1 MSELSEPARSRAL
14 LIGAHSFAD
23 PGLEPLP
30 AVSRNLTR
38 LAELLSDSSVWGLAA
53 DHVRVLAEPDRDQAL
68 EEVARLA
75 DEAEDTLLVYYAGH
89 GFVHE
94 LSNELYLALPRTN
107 PRRLYSALRY
117 QDIRELLLSPQT
129 RARRKVVILDCC
141 WSGLA
146 LHGAMSSSG
155 LGGMSDISG
164 TFVLTA
170 TSETRTALAPPGE
183 TYTAF
188 TGELIGALE
197 DGIPQA
203 PPLLTMMTL
212 YQHLYGSL
220 VAKGRPTPQ
229 QRNGNTA
236 GAIALA
242 RNRYRPPEDMSDSS
256 AEDEPP
262 EDTSDPSAEDEPA
275 GDAAAEKAA
284 DTADSASARRRR
296 GRLGRRTVVV
306 LSAVL
311 AAALGTLP
319 VTLDAFFD
327 EGGKGGSSDG
337 GGSGGSA
344 SAKNRKDNLVVG
356 IGVSVPLSGDLAEL
370 GKGIKNSAELAV
382 EKANEDAFV
391 PGVTFKVQALDD
403 KAQPATGQMNAT
415 QLVADPD
422 VVGVVGPLNAGV
434 AGSMQKVFFEAHL
447 PQISPANS
455 APQLTLGTDWLGG
468 TRSRPYDTYFRT
480 VANDTAQAPAAA
492 AYLYGKDGRRRAFVI
507 DNKLNYGRSMA
518 EMFKAAFREKG
529 GTVVGQA
536 QVDHEQRDFTDEVER
551 ARSLGADVVYFGG
564 EYPAAAPL
572 SKQVHAADPD
582 IRVAGGD
589 GLLDDTYASQAGSG
603 AAGDICTLGGAVAES
618 LKSAEQFV
626 TDYKKAGYA
635 APYGPYGGY
644 AYDATWALIRAFKE
658 GVPVTG
664 EKLPSTAR
672 EDLRKAVQKV
682 EFDGAMGR
690 VGFDGYGDAVT
701 QRVQVYQVRDAAW
714 KPV

>member
-1 MSELSEPARSRAL
+1 MSELSEPALSRAL

-38 LAELLSDSSVWGLAA
+38 LAELLRDPSVWGLAS
-53 DHVRVLAEPDRDQAL
+53 DRVRVLPEPDRDQAL

-94 LSNELYLALPRTN
+94 LSNELYLALPSTN

-117 QDIRELLLSPQT
+117 QDIRELLLAPQT

-188 TGELIGALE
+188 TGELIDALE
-197 DGIPQA
+197 QGIPQA

-242 RNRYRPPEDMSDSS
+242 RNRYRSPEPMPVPEVPPEGTSTKDEPT
-256 AEDEPP
+256 EDEP
-262 EDTSDPSAEDEPA
+262 TRDEPA
-275 GDAAAEKAA
+275 ADAP
-284 DTADSASARRRR
+284 ADSAAAAGRRRR
-296 GRLGRRTVVV
+296 RLSRRTVVV
-306 LSAVL
+306 VSTVL
-311 AAALGTLP
+311 VAALGTLP
-319 VTLDAFFD
+319 LMLDSVFE
-327 EGGKGGSSDG
+327 EGAKGGSSDG
-337 GGSGGSA
+337 GGSGNSRNA
-344 SAKNRKDNLVVG
+344 ADTKNNLTVG

-391 PGVTFKVQALDD
+391 PGVTFKIQALDD
-403 KAQPATGQMNAT
+403 KAQPATGGVNAT
-415 QLVADPD
+415 KLVGDPD
-422 VVGVVGPLNAGV
+422 VVGVVGPLNASI
-434 AGSMQKVFFEAHL
+434 AKPMQEVFVQAHL

-455 APQLTLGTDWLGG
+455 APELTLGADWLGG

-480 VANDTAQAPAAA
+480 VANDMAQAPAAA
-492 AYLYGKDGRRRAFVI
+492 EYLYGKDGRRKAFVI
-507 DNKLNYGRSMA
+507 DNKLGYGQSMV
-518 EMFKAAFREKG
+518 EMFKAAFRKEG
-529 GTVVGQA
+529 GTIVGQSH
-536 QVDHEQRDFTDEVER
+536 VDYEQRDFTDEAER
-551 ARSLGADVVYFGG
+551 ARASGADVVYFGG
-564 EYPAAAPL
+564 EYPSAAPL
-572 SKQVHAADPD
+572 SKQLHAADPD

-589 GLLDDTYASQAGSG
+589 GLLDNSYASQAGSG
-603 AAGDICTLGGAVAES
+603 AAGDICTFGGAVTER
-618 LKSAEQFV
+618 LKSAKSFV
-626 TDYKKAGYA
+626 ADYEKAGYS

-658 GVPVTG
+658 GVHISG
-664 EKLPSTAR
+664 DELPSTAR
-672 EDLRKAVQKV
+672 EDLRDAVQEV
-682 EFDGAMGR
+682 EFGGVMGR
-690 VGFDGYGDAVT
+690 VGFDGYGDAVS
-701 QRVQVYQVRDAAW
+701 QRAEVYQVRDGAW